1 MKTRSRRTVK
11 NIRNTGGEVR
21 QDKKSENEEF
31 YGYIKD
37 LVHHP
42 YVLKMKNYQHHC
54 NTSCYQHCLNVAYYN
69 YKICK
74 FFNLDARSA
83 ARAGMLHDLFLYDWH
98 THIREDKSWKG
109 QHAFMHPKIAL
120 RNATQIF
127 NLNDIEKD
135 VIVNHMWPVTI
146 KIPHYKETV
155 VVTFADKYSTIFETS
170 RHLSQIFHSKTFYKY
185 AYVFLSLVVF
195 RII

>member
-1 MKTRSRRTVK
+1 MITKDL
-11 NIRNTGGEVR
+11 IAENT
-21 QDKKSENEEF
+21 SLEEF
-31 YGYIKD
+31 FSIIND
-37 LVHHP
+37 L
-42 YVLKMKNYQHHC
+42 LKSSKVQEMKIYNQHAG
-54 NTSCYQHCLNVAYYN
+54 TSCYKHCMQVAYYT
-69 YKICK
+69 YIVCK
-74 FFNLDARSA
+74 RLNLDYISA
-83 ARAGMLHDLFLYDWH
+83 TRGAMLHDLFLYDWH

-135 VIVNHMWPVTI
+135 VIVNLMWPVTI
-146 KIPHYKETV
+146 KIPHYQETV